1 MNREEFLKQFREALE
16 GKVSEQVI
24 NENMRYYRNYINNQ
38 VGNGKSE
45 QEVLRELGDPRLLAK
60 TIEESSRFAGGREG
74 EPKSGSIYR
83 NKEYYQDSRESYT
96 DNGHYTQGKITKIPG
111 WLAALIVLLVA
122 AFLITAAFKVF
133 IFFLPMIILGAAVT
147 LAYRFIKS
155 IFR

>member
-74 EPKSGSIYR
+74 EPKSGCSYR
-83 NKEYYQDSRESYT
+83 NAEYYQDSQESYT

-122 AFLITAAFKVF
+122 ALLITAVFKVF